1 MAGQPPA
8 AASPQETEPAIEG
21 QRALDLITKLL
32 PATEVEVLV
41 EHQQT
46 TVFVPVER
54 LLPVAAALRD
64 DPRAAYEMPV
74 TMTCSDWPERELR
87 FEVLYV
93 LRSLVHND
101 LVTLAVRA
109 GEETEVPS
117 LAGLY
122 PGMEWHEREC
132 FDLFGLRIV
141 GHPNLTRILLPDD
154 WEGHPLRKD
163 YVSFGEPVAF
173 THNLEWALSPQDR
186 PEYLPG
192 AVRGS
197 VERP

>member
-1 MAGQPPA
+1 LA
-8 AASPQETEPAIEG
+8 ETETGRAGPDRIEDQG
-21 QRALDLITKLL
+21 ELA
-32 PATEVEVLV
+32 AVLV
-41 EHQQT
+41 GRILAPDQFEVSRDRGQA
-46 TVFVPVER
+46 TVTIPSAS
-54 LLPVAAALRD
+54 LLEVAAALRA
-64 DPRAAYEMPV
+64 DPTTAYEMPV
-74 TMTCSDWPERELR
+74 TMTCVDWPEREPR
-87 FEVLYV
+87 FEVIYL

-101 LVTLAVRA
+101 LARLCVRA
-109 GEETEVPS
+109 GETTPVPS
-117 LAGLY
+117 LARLY
-122 PGMEWHEREC
+122 PGLEWHEREC
-132 FDLFGLRIV
+132 YDLFGLNITD
-141 GHPNLTRILLPDD
+141 HPNLTRILLPDD

>member
-1 MAGQPPA
+1 MATPTPA
-8 AASPQETEPAIEG
+8 APSPEGNQSPTEG
-21 QRALDLITKLL
+21 WRAAELVARML
-32 PATEVEVLV
+32 PADEAEVLV
-41 EHQQT
+41 QNRQT
-46 TVFVPVER
+46 TVFIPVER
-54 LLPVAAALRD
+54 LLQVVQALRD
-64 DPRAAYEMPV
+64 DPSAAYEMPV
-74 TMTCSDWPERELR
+74 TMTCSDWPERDLR
-87 FEVLYV
+87 FEVMYV

-109 GEETEVPS
+109 SEETEVPS

-122 PGMEWHEREC
+122 PGMDWHEREC

-192 AVRGS
+192 AIRGS
-197 VERP
+197 VERS